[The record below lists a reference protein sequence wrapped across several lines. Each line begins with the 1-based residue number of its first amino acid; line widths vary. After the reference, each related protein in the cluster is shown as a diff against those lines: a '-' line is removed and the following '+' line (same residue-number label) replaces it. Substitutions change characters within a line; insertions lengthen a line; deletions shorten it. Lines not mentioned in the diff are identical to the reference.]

1 MISGEDGSLS
11 SPPSPAPCLITAQL
25 EGLTLSRASY
35 NNISSLIS
43 SMFCLL
49 AGTLE
54 YVGHI
59 IIPLTLYWRYSTIE
73 TILDSIGIYSELT
86 QEGVRMINAEG
97 REFVI
102 PQINVSKFN
111 LSIIISQ
118 VEFNYNG
125 IYIGNEVHWIC

>member
-1 MISGEDGSLS
+1 MIFGEVGSLS
-11 SPPSPAPCLITAQL
+11 SPPSLATCLITTQL

-43 SMFCLL
+43 SMFYLPT
-49 AGTLE
+49 GTME

-59 IIPLTLYWRYSTIE
+59 INLLTLYWRYSTIDN
-73 TILDSIGIYSELT
+73 ILDSIGIYSELA

-102 PQINVSKFN
+102 HQINVSKY
-111 LSIIISQ
+111 IIIL
-118 VEFNYNG
+118 VRLN
-125 IYIGNEVHWIC
+125 

>member
-1 MISGEDGSLS
+1 MISGEVGSLS
-11 SPPSPAPCLITAQL
+11 SPPSLATCLITTQL

-43 SMFCLL
+43 SMFCLP
-49 AGTLE
+49 TLE

-59 IIPLTLYWRYSTIE
+59 INPLTLYWRYSTIE
-73 TILDSIGIYSELT
+73 NILPSIGIYSELT
-86 QEGVRMINAEG
+86 QEGVRMINVLR

-118 VEFNYNG
+118 VEFNYNE
-125 IYIGNEVHWIC
+125 IYIGNEVH